1 MLHSPAFF
9 MQFARRDWKLSPMT
23 SVLWHSTCTHQLQMA
38 QKLVHAQIPKRRF
51 TKRPRT
57 EKLASRFRKTVTV
70 ARPESATDPVFAA
83 QTAHLRYISD
93 ESSGIRRLK
102 AGTGFRY
109 VNARGRRVRD
119 PETVARIKS
128 LVVPPAWTHV
138 WISPIAEGHL
148 QATGRDVRGRK
159 QYRYHPRWREVRD
172 ESKYARMLAFGAA
185 LPRIRR
191 HVRQDLKL
199 PGLPRK
205 KVLAIVVALLEETL
219 IRIGNEE
226 YTRTNGSYGLTTLR
240 DQHAK
245 IHGSTIDFHFR
256 GKSGKMRSVSL
267 TDKRLARLVRRC
279 RDIPGHELFQYVDEK
294 GAPHTIG
301 SVDVNDYL
309 REIAGAEF
317 TAKDF
322 RTWAGTMLAATTLV
336 EIGPSDTARTG
347 KKQTVAAVRVVAERL
362 GNTVAVC
369 RKCYIHPN
377 VLESYLEGT
386 LSKLFQ
392 VGPNTDRVIRG
403 LRASEISLLSF
414 LKQSSRHDDR
424 RRPRSGRHPV
434 SSHK

>member
-1 MLHSPAFF
+1 M
-9 MQFARRDWKLSPMT
+9 
-23 SVLWHSTCTHQLQMA
+23 
-38 QKLVHAQIPKRRF
+38 
-51 TKRPRT
+51 
-57 EKLASRFRKTVTV
+57 
-70 ARPESATDPVFAA
+70 
-83 QTAHLRYISD
+83 
-93 ESSGIRRLK
+93 
-102 AGTGFRY
+102 
-109 VNARGRRVRD
+109 
-119 PETVARIKS
+119 
-128 LVVPPAWTHV
+128 
-138 WISPIAEGHL
+138 

-159 QYRYHPRWREVRD
+159 QYRYHPRWREIRD

-185 LPRIRR
+185 LPRLRR

-219 IRIGNEE
+219 IRVGNEE
-226 YTRTNGSYGLTTLR
+226 YMRTNGSYGLTTLR
-240 DQHAK
+240 DEHAK

-294 GAPHTIG
+294 GDRHTIG

-309 REIAGAEF
+309 REIAGDEF

-336 EIGPSDTARTG
+336 EIGPSDTAHAG
-347 KKQTVAAVRVVAERL
+347 KKRTVAAVRVVAERL

-386 LSKLFQ
+386 LAKMFQ
-392 VGPNTDRVIRG
+392 VGPNTDRLIRG
-403 LRASEISLLSF
+403 LRASEMSLLSF
-414 LKQSSRHDDR
+414 LKQSARHEKNGTR
-424 RRPRSGRHPV
+424 
-434 SSHK
+434 